1 MDCPARGSPVTLE
14 VGPDRPLST
23 SLSDA
28 VLAAEEDERIEV
40 SRDCWDCGWHEMRQL
55 SIESIDT
62 TAGDETAVERAAL
75 IDEITDELA
84 EIDQVATLEE
94 FLTEA
99 RRQRRADPVTS
110 DTDGNATE

>member
-1 MDCPARGSPVTLE
+1 
-14 VGPDRPLST
+14 
-23 SLSDA
+23 
-28 VLAAEEDERIEV
+28 
-40 SRDCWDCGWHEMRQL
+40 MRQL
-55 SIESIDT
+55 RIESIDT